1 MWKKAWH
8 ADKKHITDY
17 ARTNIYEDAAE
28 TVLFWIGLRC
38 GKKVSN
44 NFKEKVVAG
53 IPNRIKYLDEQG
65 YDTYP
70 LVCN

>member
-1 MWKKAWH
+1 MWKKAWD

-17 ARTNIYEDAAE
+17 ARTNKYEDAAE
-28 TVLFWIGLRC
+28 TVVFWIGLRC
-38 GKKVSN
+38 GKKVPN
-44 NFKEKVVAG
+44 NFKKKIIAG

-70 LVCN
+70 LTCN

>member
-1 MWKKAWH
+1 MWKKAFD

-17 ARTNIYEDAAE
+17 ARTNKYEDAAE

-44 NFKEKVVAG
+44 NFKEKLVAG

-70 LVCN
+70 LACN